1 MPVDL
6 NDLRNAARGAPPA
19 SQAPEAAR
27 SPRERSR
34 PRAVPSPAPVVPPEE
49 GYRFRWWH
57 LLLLLLVA
65 RGIYVNFIADPKP
78 DASTEAT
85 ADATDEAASA
95 LPADRPSR
103 SRAQSAAPREPA
115 AVTARVRNQW
125 QTEIRAAIADSDFK
139 TARDLLAEYRTRYPQ
154 DPETPV
160 LEARLNALRAEIAA
174 RAVSEAPMPV
184 APAAVPSPTPAAS
197 SKAQMESQSLN
208 PLLLEVEGAR
218 EP

>member
-6 NDLRNAARGAPPA
+6 NDLRNAARGATPA

-27 SPRERSR
+27 SPRRRSR
-34 PRAVPSPAPVVPPEE
+34 PRAVPSPAPMAPAEE

-57 LLLLLLVA
+57 LLVLAFVA

-78 DASTEAT
+78 AADTEA
-85 ADATDEAASA
+85 AAESTGGTSA
-95 LPADRPSR
+95 QAPTQPAP
-103 SRAQSAAPREPA
+103 RARTQSATPREPA
-115 AVTARVRNQW
+115 AVTARVRNQL
-125 QTEIRAAIADSDFK
+125 QTEIRAAIADADFK
-139 TARDLLAEYRTRYPQ
+139 AARDLLGDYRARYPQ

-160 LEARLNALRAEIAA
+160 LEARLDALRAQLAA
-174 RAVSEAPMPV
+174 RAVSEAPMPA
-184 APAAVPSPTPAAS
+184 APAAAPSPAAS
-197 SKAQMESQSLN
+197 SPKTQMEAQRLN